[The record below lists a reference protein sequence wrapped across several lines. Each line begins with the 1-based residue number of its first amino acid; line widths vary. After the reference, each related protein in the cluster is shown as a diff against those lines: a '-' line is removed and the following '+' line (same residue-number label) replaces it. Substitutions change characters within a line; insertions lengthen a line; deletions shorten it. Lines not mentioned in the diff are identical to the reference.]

1 MNPFSGMKKVVNLGL
16 PVLWGAFFC
25 VGDLP
30 AQEQGETKITAVRNQ
45 VTKSA
50 EGTNAPT
57 DVGHALK
64 SGEAVE
70 TGEQGL
76 AELKSSDATTVRIGE
91 KSRVA
96 YDPND
101 RTVKLDRGIVV
112 VDTPSEGGPVKIDLG
127 GLTYT
132 VTTDETDLTKTN
144 QAQNTVSQK
153 KGQLS
158 KSNAAVIKGESA
170 VNPK

>member
-1 MNPFSGMKKVVNLGL
+1 
-16 PVLWGAFFC
+16 
-25 VGDLP
+25 
-30 AQEQGETKITAVRNQ
+30 
-45 VTKSA
+45 
-50 EGTNAPT
+50 
-57 DVGHALK
+57 
-64 SGEAVE
+64 
-70 TGEQGL
+70 
-76 AELKSSDATTVRIGE
+76 
-91 KSRVA
+91 
-96 YDPND
+96 
-101 RTVKLDRGIVV
+101 